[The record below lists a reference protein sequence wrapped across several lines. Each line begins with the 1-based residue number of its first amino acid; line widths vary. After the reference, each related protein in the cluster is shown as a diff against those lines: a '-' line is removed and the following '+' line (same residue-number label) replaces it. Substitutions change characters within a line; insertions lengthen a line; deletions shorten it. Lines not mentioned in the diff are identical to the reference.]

1 MKKRLLALLLAAL
14 TALSLTACG
23 AEEQPVTSQIFA
35 MDTPSTAKTRR
46 PR

>member
-35 MDTPSTAKTRR
+35 MDTVMDFAVYG
-46 PR
+46 

>member
-23 AEEQPVTSQIFA
+23 AEEHVGLVHYRFFL
-35 MDTPSTAKTRR
+35 
-46 PR
+46 